1 MATGNAAQLQGAK
14 EIDSLKPTVPK
25 KDSILVFMSMFAWKG
40 TAMPTA
46 GPVMMLSIGYA
57 AIVKVC
63 MDKALDEGEEW
74 SEFTTFYA
82 GHVGVTTFFLV
93 FFVGKCYGVYLEALG
108 YCRGTQGRLQD
119 MFLLT
124 SMHPAA
130 GTTEQVHKFRRY
142 ILAAPWAVYG
152 GLDSTLEDDAKKAI
166 KSLVDADDYE
176 RLCQLAPAGKK
187 AAGDRPLGAGPGL
200 MLISLAGK
208 QVFQQNSGSLSGAH
222 LAYMQ
227 DVQEQLMKLR
237 AQLGSMFDIVDDTGG
252 IHLGYTQLL
261 SLNVAC
267 LLMLTPFGL
276 YTVMGWYILL
286 ATPMYFMHFFGLL
299 VLARNLQLPFRN
311 THNGMR
317 LQHRVLLQ
325 EHENYWDRYPV
336 YPQVSALD
344 NAPTTD
350 VPYPPAEE
358 NGAVR
363 RPAAKKVE
371 GES

>member
-1 MATGNAAQLQGAK
+1 
-14 EIDSLKPTVPK
+14 
-25 KDSILVFMSMFAWKG
+25 
-40 TAMPTA
+40 
-46 GPVMMLSIGYA
+46 
-57 AIVKVC
+57 
-63 MDKALDEGEEW
+63 
-74 SEFTTFYA
+74 
-82 GHVGVTTFFLV
+82 
-93 FFVGKCYGVYLEALG
+93 
-108 YCRGTQGRLQD
+108 
-119 MFLLT
+119 
-124 SMHPAA
+124 
-130 GTTEQVHKFRRY
+130 
-142 ILAAPWAVYG
+142 
-152 GLDSTLEDDAKKAI
+152 
-166 KSLVDADDYE
+166 
-176 RLCQLAPAGKK
+176 
-187 AAGDRPLGAGPGL
+187 

-325 EHENYWDRYPV
+325 EHESYWDRYPV
-336 YPQVSALD
+336 YDGPQVVTARTPVCS
-344 NAPTTD
+344 PVQPWTGT
-350 VPYPPAEE
+350 
-358 NGAVR
+358 GT
-363 RPAAKKVE
+363 
-371 GES
+371 

>member
-1 MATGNAAQLQGAK
+1 
-14 EIDSLKPTVPK
+14 
-25 KDSILVFMSMFAWKG
+25 
-40 TAMPTA
+40 
-46 GPVMMLSIGYA
+46 
-57 AIVKVC
+57 
-63 MDKALDEGEEW
+63 
-74 SEFTTFYA
+74 
-82 GHVGVTTFFLV
+82 
-93 FFVGKCYGVYLEALG
+93 
-108 YCRGTQGRLQD
+108 
-119 MFLLT
+119 
-124 SMHPAA
+124 
-130 GTTEQVHKFRRY
+130 
-142 ILAAPWAVYG
+142 
-152 GLDSTLEDDAKKAI
+152 
-166 KSLVDADDYE
+166 
-176 RLCQLAPAGKK
+176 
-187 AAGDRPLGAGPGL
+187 

-336 YPQVSALD
+336 YPQVCSLPTHLPSHMHSLEQVSALD